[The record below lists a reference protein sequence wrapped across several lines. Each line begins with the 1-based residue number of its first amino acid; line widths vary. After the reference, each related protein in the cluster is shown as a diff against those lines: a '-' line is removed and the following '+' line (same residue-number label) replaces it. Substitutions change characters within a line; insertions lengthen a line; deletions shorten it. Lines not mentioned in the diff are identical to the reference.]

1 MKLSL
6 TRRLVDAALS
16 GELQNDATTAPD
28 PVFGLAIPDAVDGVP
43 GEVLRPWE
51 SWPDRAAYDVQA
63 AKLAGMFVKNFE
75 QYASGVTPAVRAAG
89 PKI

>member
-6 TRRLVDAALS
+6 TRRLVDAVLS
-16 GELQNDATTAPD
+16 GELNDARTRPD
-28 PVFGLAIPDAVDGVP
+28 PVFGLAIPEAVDGVP

-51 SWPDRAAYDVQA
+51 SWPDRAAYDIQA

-75 QYASGVTPAVRAAG
+75 QYASGVTPAVCAVG